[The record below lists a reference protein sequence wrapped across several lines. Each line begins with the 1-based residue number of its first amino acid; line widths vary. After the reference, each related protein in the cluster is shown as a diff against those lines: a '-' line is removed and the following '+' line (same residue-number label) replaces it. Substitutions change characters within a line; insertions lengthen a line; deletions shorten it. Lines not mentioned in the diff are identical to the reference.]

1 MHPYKKQYIVDVRR
15 KPLIWVG
22 SARDEIARFPEDARR
37 RAGFELDQVQ
47 QGRSPSDWKPL
58 PSVGLGVSEIRV
70 HAAGEHRVL
79 YVARFREAVY
89 VLHAFEKK
97 TQQTPKRNIEA
108 ARVRFSLLV
117 EARARGKDRP

>member
-1 MHPYKKQYIVDVRR
+1 MQR

-22 SARDEIARFPEDARR
+22 SAQAEIARFPEEARR
-37 RAGFELDQVQ
+37 QAGFELDQVQ
-47 QGRSPSDWKPL
+47 QGRMPSDWKPM

-70 HAAGEHRVL
+70 HAACEYRVL

-97 TQQTPKRNIEA
+97 TQQTPKRNLET

-117 EARARGKDRP
+117 AIRTRGKDRS